1 MSLRDR
7 AEVTEYGFFQKTAV
21 EGRRSTVGGRRS
33 AAPSEP
39 KSLLSHL
46 RNVSVSQKERGR
58 RENVFI
64 YYNYFAEFIS
74 EREEKCQ
81 Q

>member
-7 AEVTEYGFFQKTAV
+7 AEVTEMDFYRRRQSMDG
-21 EGRRSTVGGRRS
+21 GRRTTVDGRRS

-39 KSLLSHL
+39 KSPPSHL

-58 RENVFI
+58 RK
-64 YYNYFAEFIS
+64 
-74 EREEKCQ
+74 RGR
-81 Q
+81 